1 MDAFLSDYNDATS
14 RADTLDAKIALDTT
28 SLTGSS
34 ALQNIISLSA
44 PFAMGGTEITISNG
58 TDGNWNTSDVKMF
71 MKDIGSGTTQCDLL
85 TLQRDVPS
93 MLTMLQESQ
102 SSRGSLCVVP
112 LLHIPERVIL
122 WISAGTGS

>member
-1 MDAFLSDYNDATS
+1 MDAFLLDYNDATS
-14 RADTLDAKIALDTT
+14 RADTLDAKIASGTT

-71 MKDIGSGTTQCDLL
+71 MKDLGS
-85 TLQRDVPS
+85 S
-93 MLTMLQESQ
+93 K
-102 SSRGSLCVVP
+102 
-112 LLHIPERVIL
+112 
-122 WISAGTGS
+122 